1 MLQRIAVLEAQCNNL
16 VREAT
21 SEISRE
27 SFCSASARTLLTR
40 VNSLEGAC
48 RGWVKGGTA
57 LS

>member
-48 RGWVKGGTA
+48 RG
-57 LS
+57 